1 VAGLGQ
7 KPWVAGAA
15 GYAHAVK
22 VIVYGASGM
31 VGYGVLRECLL
42 DPDVTEVLVIG
53 RNSLGRQ
60 HEKLKEIVLP
70 DLADQSDVDFSGYDA
85 CFFCLGVSSSGMSEE
100 KYRHITYDFTMAA
113 ARPLAEANPDAT
125 FIYVSG
131 LGTDSTEQ
139 GRLMWARV
147 KGKTENDVLALFPK
161 AYMFRPGYI
170 EPMHGAK
177 SRTRLYQ
184 VFLTIF
190 RPIFP
195 LVRRFSWATSTE
207 QIGKAMLGLAKHG
220 GQEKILDPKAINAVR

>member
-1 VAGLGQ
+1 M
-7 KPWVAGAA
+7 
-15 GYAHAVK
+15 K

-42 DPDVTEVLVIG
+42 DPDITEVLVVG
-53 RNSLGRQ
+53 RSSLGRQ

-70 DLADQSDVDFSGYDA
+70 DLADQAGVDFSGYDA
-85 CFFCLGVSSSGMSEE
+85 CFYCLGVSSGGMSEE
-100 KYRHITYDFTMAA
+100 KYRRITYDFTMAA
-113 ARPLAEANPDAT
+113 ARRLAEVNPDAT

-131 LGTDSTEQ
+131 LGTDSTEK
-139 GRLMWARV
+139 GRTMWARV

-184 VFLTIF
+184 VFLTIL

-207 QIGKAMLGLAKHG
+207 QIGKAMIGVAKHG
-220 GQEKILDPKAINAVR
+220 SLEKILAPKAINAVR